1 MQGGVI
7 DMRDEYDIESLNPR
21 GNPYYKELKKQISIK
36 IDPEVIDY
44 FKAEARSTGI
54 PYQTLINMYL
64 KDCADK
70 KKKLNIE
77 WK

>member
-1 MQGGVI
+1 
-7 DMRDEYDIESLNPR
+7 MRKEYNIASLNPR
-21 GNPYYKELKKQISIK
+21 RNPYYRKLREQAAVRIW
-36 IDPEVIDY
+36 PEVIAY
-44 FKAEARSTGI
+44 FMAEARSTGI

-77 WK
+77 RK

>member
-1 MQGGVI
+1 
-7 DMRDEYDIESLNPR
+7 MRKEYNFVSLHPR
-21 GNPYYKELKKQISIK
+21 RNPYYKKLKTQALVQ

-44 FKAEARSTGI
+44 FKAESRSTGI

>member
-1 MQGGVI
+1 
-7 DMRDEYDIESLNPR
+7 MRKEYNIASLNPR
-21 GNPYYKELKKQISIK
+21 RNPYYRKLRKQAAVRIWS
-36 IDPEVIDY
+36 EVIAY

>member
-1 MQGGVI
+1 
-7 DMRDEYDIESLNPR
+7 MRKEYNIAALHPR
-21 GNPYYKELKKQISIK
+21 RNPYYRKLKKQALVQ

-70 KKKLNIE
+70 KN
-77 WK
+77 

>member
-1 MQGGVI
+1 
-7 DMRDEYDIESLNPR
+7 MRDEYDIESLNPKK
-21 GNPYYKELKKQISIK
+21 NPYYKELKKQISIK
-36 IDPEVIDY
+36 IDPEVIEY
-44 FKAEARSTGI
+44 FKMEARSTGI